1 MTPPDGVG
9 YVQTVSSDRELAGGS
24 RVDSVP
30 SPPGAIPAGPLTA
43 RPRALGST
51 GAATMSAPT
60 EGDGGVRETPRLGV
74 PRESL
79 EGERR
84 VAITPTV
91 IAQLT
96 KAGLDVVVESGAGE
110 AAGFTDAAYADKG
123 ATIGSRDDAFAAQIV
138 AQVRVLGADAESP
151 DLDRLREGQIVIG
164 MSAPFATPQIAAAIA
179 GKGATLFSLELVP
192 RTTRAQAMDVLSSQ
206 ANVAGYKAV
215 LLAAAALP
223 KMFPL
228 LTTAAGTI
236 APARVFIMGAGV
248 AGLSAI
254 ATARRLG
261 AVVEAYDVRPAV
273 KEEVQSLGARFLELP
288 LDTDQGEGSSG
299 AYAKAV
305 SEETLQKQRE
315 LMAKTVAGADVVI
328 TTAQVQG
335 AKAPV
340 LVTKEMV
347 AQMTPGSVIVDLAA
361 EQGGNCELSIPGRT
375 VDEGGVLIIGP
386 VNVPSTIPYHASLTY
401 AKNVSNFVVLM
412 VQKGVIDADVD
423 DQIVQESA
431 VTRNGEIVNER
442 VRDAL
447 GQSVGQEVAR

>member
-1 MTPPDGVG
+1 MSAATEGTAVA
-9 YVQTVSSDRELAGGS
+9 AGG
-24 RVDSVP
+24 V
-30 SPPGAIPAGPLTA
+30 A
-43 RPRALGST
+43 
-51 GAATMSAPT
+51 
-60 EGDGGVRETPRLGV
+60 EGPRLGV

-96 KAGLDVVVESGAGE
+96 KAGLEVVVESGAGE
-110 AAGFTDAAYADKG
+110 AAGFADAAYADKG
-123 ATIGSRDDAFAAQIV
+123 ATIGTRDDAFAAKLV
-138 AQVRVLGADAESP
+138 VMVRVLGADAESP
-151 DLDRLREGQIVIG
+151 DLERLREGQIVIG
-164 MSAPFATPQIAAAIA
+164 MSAPFATPQIAAAVA

-215 LLAAAALP
+215 LLAANELP

-236 APARVFIMGAGV
+236 APARVFVMGAGV

-288 LDTDQGEGSSG
+288 LDTDQGDGSSG

-347 AQMTPGSVIVDLAA
+347 EQMAPGSVIVDLAA

-375 VDEGGVLIIGP
+375 VDHGGVRIIGP
-386 VNVPSTIPYHASLTY
+386 INVPSTIPYHASLTY
-401 AKNVSNFVVLM
+401 AKNVANFVVLM
-412 VQKGVIDADVD
+412 VEKGAVDPDVD
-423 DQIVQESA
+423 DQIVRESVVA
-431 VTRNGEIVNER
+431 RNGEIVNER
-442 VRDAL
+442 VREAL
-447 GQSVGQEVAR
+447 GAAVGQEVAS